1 MMITVVN
8 DQLNSRMNF
17 FYSVSLVRNLFR
29 LFKGYSSIE
38 SNGAEQILKNP
49 SKEKTFLNCKKL
61 DFEVPSYLSW
71 PF

>member
-1 MMITVVN
+1 MMISGVN

-49 SKEKTFLNCKKL
+49 NNEKTF
-61 DFEVPSYLSW
+61 
-71 PF
+71 